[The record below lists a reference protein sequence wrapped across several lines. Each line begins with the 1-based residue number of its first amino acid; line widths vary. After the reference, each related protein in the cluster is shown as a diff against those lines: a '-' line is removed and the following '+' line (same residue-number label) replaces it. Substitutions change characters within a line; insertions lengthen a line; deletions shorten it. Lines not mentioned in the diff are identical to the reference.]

1 MFVLLGCNVRV
12 ILSKSVLDDVKK
24 KIYFGNITTVLYFD
38 YMMLLVSM
46 WYRFL
51 FRASLRVSV
60 YE

>member
-1 MFVLLGCNVRV
+1 MFVISGCKVQV
-12 ILSKSVLDDVKK
+12 MLSKSVLVDAV
-24 KIYFGNITTVLYFD
+24 VYFD

-46 WYRFL
+46 WYGFL